1 MGGASWHRR
10 RVVETEGVYVELALG
25 RWGNAIV
32 VGVVLFS
39 ETENQKPKLKMSQ
52 KKCCWPIEIA
62 IEIASRSDRMIRSH
76 GAGKRRYYDK

>member
-32 VGVVLFS
+32 VGVVFS
-39 ETENQKPKLKMSQ
+39 ETENQN
-52 KKCCWPIEIA
+52 
-62 IEIASRSDRMIRSH
+62 
-76 GAGKRRYYDK
+76 

>member
-39 ETENQKPKLKMSQ
+39 ETENTENQN
-52 KKCCWPIEIA
+52 
-62 IEIASRSDRMIRSH
+62 
-76 GAGKRRYYDK
+76 

>member
-32 VGVVLFS
+32 VGVVLCFR
-39 ETENQKPKLKMSQ
+39 KLKTKIKMT
-52 KKCCWPIEIA
+52 KKGVAGQLELQLKLLADQIA
-62 IEIASRSDRMIRSH
+62 
-76 GAGKRRYYDK
+76 